1 MIITL
6 TTAKYNSVNIALVII
21 FLIVILMYL
30 WSPTTV
36 HQLLLYFL

>member
-36 HQLLLYFL
+36 LQLLLYFL